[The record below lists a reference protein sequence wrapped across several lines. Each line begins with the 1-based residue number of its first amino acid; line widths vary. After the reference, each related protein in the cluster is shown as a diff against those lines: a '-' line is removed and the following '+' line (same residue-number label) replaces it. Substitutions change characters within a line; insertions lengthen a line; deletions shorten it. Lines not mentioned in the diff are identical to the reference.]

1 MESNEIHKAKTTTK
15 TKKEIIKTTKII
27 NSGQAH
33 AKITKTKA
41 ETYKSN
47 NNNNNSSKKKLI
59 NVCCQQFK

>member
-41 ETYKSN
+41 ETYK
-47 NNNNNSSKKKLI
+47 NNNSSSKKTYKCVLPT
-59 NVCCQQFK
+59 V